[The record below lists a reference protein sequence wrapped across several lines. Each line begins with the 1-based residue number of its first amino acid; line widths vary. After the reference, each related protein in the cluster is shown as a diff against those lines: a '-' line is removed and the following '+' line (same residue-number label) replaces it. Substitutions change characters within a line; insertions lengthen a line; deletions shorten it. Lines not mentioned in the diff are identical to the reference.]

1 MILKDSID
9 ASLKTDSLILKQVFF
24 IQAVYFLKQ
33 LHSNIC

>member
-24 IQAVYFLKQ
+24 YAGCLFP
-33 LHSNIC
+33 